1 MFFASKANF
10 VIDNVHNGQEKN
22 PSLINELL
30 KVCDL
35 QQSTIKHYL

>member
-22 PSLINELL
+22 PSLINVFVGLTTPEL
-30 KVCDL
+30 V
-35 QQSTIKHYL
+35 S